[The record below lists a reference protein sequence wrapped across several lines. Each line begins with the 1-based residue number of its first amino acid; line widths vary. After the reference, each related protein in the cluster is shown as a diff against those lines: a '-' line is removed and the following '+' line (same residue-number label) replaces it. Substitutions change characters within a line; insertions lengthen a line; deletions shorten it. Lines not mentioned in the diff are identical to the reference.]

1 MELLMVWSINSHS
14 QRNKVTL
21 ETWNKID
28 SCCISGKM
36 EQSLKSS
43 TEKEKNQFS
52 CLSSSKGVYSEGFF
66 FPSCKNERVNQAE
79 PGIDF
84 NILNSQC
91 CFK

>member
-1 MELLMVWSINSHS
+1 MKPLMVWSINSHS

-66 FPSCKNERVNQAE
+66 PPVAKMKELTKQNQAL
-79 PGIDF
+79 
-84 NILNSQC
+84 ILT
-91 CFK
+91 F